1 MVNLRENT
9 VGMEVDYKPINEG
22 LNGDQSFPT
31 SEPDRV
37 NFLYDQIHEQGE
49 VGIFELD
56 PSSWTLYLYDG
67 LVGVDEPCKTT
78 GDSIDEVLEHV
89 HPNDRED
96 VKQAMLEAINDD
108 EPYSIEYRVFDPNGV
123 SHYIES
129 SAKRVE
135 NAETGEVFLRG
146 VSGDITEEVLQEKS
160 LKAINKVARGALQTE
175 SVDEVAHI
183 VADAGS
189 DIYEL
194 SGPFVY
200 LYDEEEGELRPV
212 AYPRPYGDHQLPT
225 YRAGDNIPWQVFKDL
240 ESQVIDTEEEGRD
253 FPYICSN
260 SNKVMVTSIDGRGVI
275 IAGFTDSVG
284 SDVAEEETI
293 EILSSTAEAAMNR
306 VSQLKDIRESEDKS
320 KKQAERY
327 DRLNQLNEQIR
338 AINQTI
344 MRAESH
350 AEINKFA
357 CDSLAEMSQ
366 FDFAWIAEPDYAEG
380 ELVSRFKS
388 QPINPYVDQTRF
400 ELDSENSSPAVQAA
414 EQREPVIEPNI
425 ARGVQEGD
433 WKSRALSHG
442 YRCALSVPLLHESV
456 LHGVLTVYSTE
467 IGGVD
472 DPILNTLSELGEM
485 IGFAHQ
491 TLSQRDA
498 LVSTDNI
505 DITLTLD
512 RADEPFVQLASK
524 IGTNIEIR
532 NISTRTDDTY
542 LVYLSV
548 RTRVADEDI
557 TMAFEESP
565 LVSDH
570 RLISKSDVALFEII
584 AYRDS
589 SLFTLADVGAEL
601 ISAKASDAGLSLAV
615 SVPREEGVQS
625 FIDQIRSR
633 HPDVTLHSQEERKRD
648 GNENELEYDINS
660 PFDVLT
666 SRQREIL
673 DIAYYS
679 GYFETPREST
689 ASEVADSLDISPA
702 GFSKQRRAGIRR
714 LLQILYG

>member
-1 MVNLRENT
+1 
-9 VGMEVDYKPINEG
+9 
-22 LNGDQSFPT
+22 
-31 SEPDRV
+31 
-37 NFLYDQIHEQGE
+37 
-49 VGIFELD
+49 
-56 PSSWTLYLYDG
+56 
-67 LVGVDEPCKTT
+67 
-78 GDSIDEVLEHV
+78 
-89 HPNDRED
+89 
-96 VKQAMLEAINDD
+96 
-108 EPYSIEYRVFDPNGV
+108 
-123 SHYIES
+123 
-129 SAKRVE
+129 
-135 NAETGEVFLRG
+135 
-146 VSGDITEEVLQEKS
+146 
-160 LKAINKVARGALQTE
+160 
-175 SVDEVAHI
+175 
-183 VADAGS
+183 
-189 DIYEL
+189 
-194 SGPFVY
+194 
-200 LYDEEEGELRPV
+200 
-212 AYPRPYGDHQLPT
+212 
-225 YRAGDNIPWQVFKDL
+225 
-240 ESQVIDTEEEGRD
+240 
-253 FPYICSN
+253 
-260 SNKVMVTSIDGRGVI
+260 
-275 IAGFTDSVG
+275 
-284 SDVAEEETI
+284 
-293 EILSSTAEAAMNR
+293 
-306 VSQLKDIRESEDKS
+306 
-320 KKQAERY
+320 
-327 DRLNQLNEQIR
+327 
-338 AINQTI
+338 

-400 ELDSENSSPAVQAA
+400 ELDSENSPPAVQAA

-570 RLISKSDVALFEII
+570 RLISKSDVALFEIV